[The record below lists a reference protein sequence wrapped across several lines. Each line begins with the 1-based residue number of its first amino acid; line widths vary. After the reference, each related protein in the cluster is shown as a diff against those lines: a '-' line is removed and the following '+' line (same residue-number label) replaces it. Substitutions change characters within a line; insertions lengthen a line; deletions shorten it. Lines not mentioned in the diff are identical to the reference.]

1 MKKKLL
7 VTIVAVALLTGCG
20 KTVPKLADGTEAFVT
35 FGDGTNISVDEVW
48 KELKLNYGL
57 KETLNKIDKKILEEE
72 YADKVADAKQSAET
86 ARQNFEANYPD
97 EKTRT
102 QVLEYYGY
110 SSLDQYYEDN
120 YISYLTDLA
129 VKKHASSLVKEKE
142 MKDYYKNESVGDI
155 DCNHILVKPASE
167 KTEDV
172 NKAKEEAEKIIEAIK
187 KDVKSGTKV
196 ADAFAKYKDN
206 SSVTYQE
213 LGRFNKGDM
222 VEAFEKAAYTLK
234 KGSYSTTPVKTSYG
248 YHIIYKVNEFE
259 KESYDK
265 LKDSIKETIA
275 ENKVKEDSTIS
286 VQAMID
292 LRKEYG
298 IKWQDSELEDTYN
311 KYMNYLLNQK

>member
-1 MKKKLL
+1 
-7 VTIVAVALLTGCG
+7 
-20 KTVPKLADGTEAFVT
+20 
-35 FGDGTNISVDEVW
+35 
-48 KELKLNYGL
+48 
-57 KETLNKIDKKILEEE
+57 
-72 YADKVADAKQSAET
+72 
-86 ARQNFEANYPD
+86 
-97 EKTRT
+97 
-102 QVLEYYGY
+102 
-110 SSLDQYYEDN
+110 
-120 YISYLTDLA
+120 
-129 VKKHASSLVKEKE
+129 

-222 VEAFEKAAYTLK
+222 VEAFEKAAYALK